1 MAVSVVDV
9 SELAPGG
16 LQAVKVG
23 ERKVLVCRVGD
34 EYFAIENFCPHA
46 TVSLARGRLVGS
58 ELECPFH
65 GGKLDVKSGNPVA
78 PPIRRPVA
86 TFQVRSVDGGIEVD
100 TSVCA
105 DAESRGLRDA

>member
-1 MAVSVVDV
+1 MGVRVVDV
-9 SELAPGG
+9 AGLPPGG
-16 LQAVKVG
+16 LLPVKVG

-46 TVSLARGRLVGS
+46 TVPLSRGRLEGC

-65 GGKLDVKSGNPVA
+65 GGKLDVRSGSPVH

-86 TFQVRSVDGGIEVD
+86 TFAVRPVAGGLEID
-100 TSVCA
+100 TRAPST
-105 DAESRGLRDA
+105 R